1 MKRTLHKYL
10 ITEQIAPLSV
20 CFFGLS
26 LILIMG
32 RLLQLTRYLFTS
44 SLTASDLLEIMAYA
58 MPNLILYA
66 LPMSALVGV
75 LLAFVRL
82 NSDNELIALRAA
94 GVGFHQFL
102 PGILCL
108 LALVTLFS
116 YFNAIYL
123 MPSANRAFEIKLKS
137 LGRSILPLILK
148 EGTFINAVPKV
159 VFYFGSV
166 DPANLKIEGVFVQD
180 NRQPDIQV
188 VIVADHAQ
196 IATPSDASQLI
207 FKISDG
213 MITRVSDNMKSS
225 QAIAFKNY
233 DLALSMSELLGE
245 SPGFRK
251 GKKEMTLG
259 ELMEVMQKHG
269 PEHDLSY
276 SLEYHRRLALPFS
289 CLLLGLAGAPLG
301 ALFRQKGR
309 MSGITVGLGVFL
321 AYYIALS
328 AGKGL
333 GENGLISPFLAVW
346 LPNLLT
352 ALGVV
357 LLWLKIQREI
367 PLGIGGLFSNWQFPW
382 QKISGVDRS
391 VKSHKL

>member
-1 MKRTLHKYL
+1 MKRTLYKYL
-10 ITEQIAPLSV
+10 IIEQIAPLSV

-26 LILIMG
+26 LILITG
-32 RLLQLTRYLFTS
+32 RLLQLTRHLFTS
-44 SLTASDLLEIMAYA
+44 SLTVGDLLEIVAFA

-66 LPMSALVGV
+66 LPMSTLVGV

-82 NSDNELIALRAA
+82 NSDNELVALRAA

-102 PGILCL
+102 PAIFSL
-108 LALVTLFS
+108 LAVTTLFS

-137 LGRSILPLILK
+137 IGRSILPLILK
-148 EGTFINAVPKV
+148 EGTFINSVPKV
-159 VFYFGSV
+159 VFFFGSV

-196 IATPSDASQLI
+196 IAYPSDTSQLI
-207 FKISDG
+207 FKIYNG
-213 MITRVSDNMKSS
+213 MITRVSDDFKSA

-233 DLALSMSELLGE
+233 DLTLSMDELLGE

-251 GKKEMTLG
+251 GRKEMALG
-259 ELMEVMQKHG
+259 ELLEVIRKRG
-269 PEHDLSY
+269 SDHDLSF
-276 SLEYHRRLALPFS
+276 SLEFHRRVALPFS
-289 CLLLGLAGAPLG
+289 CLLLGLVGAPLG

-309 MSGITVGLGVFL
+309 MAGITVGLGVFL

-333 GENGLISPFLAVW
+333 GENGIISPFLAVW

-352 ALGVV
+352 SAGVV
-357 LLWLKIQREI
+357 FLWIKIQREI
-367 PLGIGGLFSNWQFPW
+367 PLGIGDFFQNRQFPW
-382 QKISGVDRS
+382 QKISRVYRS
-391 VKSHKL
+391 LGSRKL

>member
-10 ITEQIAPLSV
+10 IIEQIAPLSV

-26 LILIMG
+26 LILITG
-32 RLLQLTRYLFTS
+32 RLLQLTRHLFTS
-44 SLTASDLLEIMAYA
+44 SLTFGDLLQIMVFA
-58 MPNLILYA
+58 MPNLVLYA
-66 LPMSALVGV
+66 LPMSTLVGV

-82 NSDNELIALRAA
+82 NSDNELVALRAA

-102 PGILCL
+102 PGILSL
-108 LALVTLFS
+108 LVVTTMFS
-116 YFNAIYL
+116 YFNAICL

-159 VFYFGSV
+159 VFFFGSV
-166 DPANLKIEGVFVQD
+166 DPTNLKIEGVFVQD

-196 IATPSDASQLI
+196 IAYSSDTSQLI
-207 FKISDG
+207 FKIFNG
-213 MITRVSDNMKSS
+213 MITRVSDDLRNA

-233 DLALSMSELLGE
+233 DLTLSMDELLGE
-245 SPGFRK
+245 SSGFRK
-251 GKKEMTLG
+251 GRKEMTLG
-259 ELMEVMQKHG
+259 ELLEVMREQG
-269 PEHDLSY
+269 PDHDLSF
-276 SLEYHRRLALPFS
+276 SLEFHRRVALPFS
-289 CLLLGLAGAPLG
+289 CLLLGLVGAPLG

-309 MSGITVGLGVFL
+309 MAGITVGLGVFL

-328 AGKGL
+328 AGKGF
-333 GENGLISPFLAVW
+333 GENGLLSPFLAIW

-352 ALGVV
+352 AMGAVF
-357 LLWLKIQREI
+357 LWIKIQREI
-367 PLGIGGLFSNWQFPW
+367 SLGIGERFRRWQFPW
-382 QKISGVDRS
+382 QKISSVYRFPRS
-391 VKSHKL
+391 RKL

>member
-10 ITEQIAPLSV
+10 IKEQIAPLSV

-32 RLLQLTRYLFTS
+32 RLLQLTRHLFTS
-44 SLTASDLLEIMAYA
+44 SLTVGDLLEIVAFA
-58 MPNLILYA
+58 MPNLVLYA
-66 LPMSALVGV
+66 LPMSSLVGV

-82 NSDNELIALRAA
+82 NSDNELVALRAA

-102 PGILCL
+102 PAIFSL
-108 LALVTLFS
+108 LAVTTLFS
-116 YFNAIYL
+116 YFNTIYL

-137 LGRSILPLILK
+137 IGRSILPLILK

-159 VFYFGSV
+159 VFFFGSV

-196 IATPSDASQLI
+196 LAYPSDTSQLI
-207 FKISDG
+207 FRIHNG
-213 MITRVSDNMKSS
+213 MITRVSDDLKSA

-233 DLALSMSELLGE
+233 DLTLSMDELLGE

-251 GKKEMTLG
+251 GRKEMTLG
-259 ELMEVMQKHG
+259 ELMEVMRSRG
-269 PEHDLSY
+269 PDHDLSF
-276 SLEYHRRLALPFS
+276 SLEFHRRVALPFS
-289 CLLLGLAGAPLG
+289 CLLLGLVGAPLG
-301 ALFRQKGR
+301 AMFRPKGR
-309 MSGITVGLGVFL
+309 MAGITVGLGVFL

-333 GENGLISPFLAVW
+333 GENGLIPPFLAVW

-352 ALGVV
+352 SAGVV
-357 LLWLKIQREI
+357 FLWIKIQREI
-367 PLGIGGLFSNWQFPW
+367 PFGIRELFPSRQFPR
-382 QKISGVDRS
+382 QKISSVYRS
-391 VKSHKL
+391 LGSRKL